1 LQYPLGKLECK
12 WREGLSGKKKK
23 REEEAWDYYGTRK
36 DSVSSRWREISYG
49 SNLISQNLHLL

>member
-1 LQYPLGKLECK
+1 MQM
-12 WREGLSGKKKK
+12 EGGTFRGKKK

-36 DSVSSRWREISYG
+36 DCVSSRWREISYG